1 MRVNKASFA
10 HLDGD
15 QHIASLLL
23 HVQPDRLLSTISAIS
38 EIDGLEISQHQD
50 DGRVIVLAEAASNG
64 QLADQFAAPQ
74 ALAGVL
80 SLNLIYHH
88 TESAAALDEV
98 VRGDQTNTIEISK
111 L

>member
-23 HVQPDRLLSTISAIS
+23 HVSPALSQSIVTAI
-38 EIDGLEISQHQD
+38 EAIDGLEVSQSQ
-50 DGRVIVLAEAASNG
+50 DGRVIALAEAVSNG
-64 QLADQFAAPQ
+64 QLADQFAALQ
-74 ALAGVL
+74 AMAGVL

-88 TESAAALDEV
+88 TESASALDELV
-98 VRGDQTNTIEISK
+98 GGDQSNIPEMK
-111 L
+111 Q